1 MCNYNNLISHVQT
14 HAIIKTLNKK
24 CCIKKNI
31 TKTPKPKIQTHFWE
45 SQELFDELEQL
56 GHMSYEETF
65 TSQTIKF
72 IKQKHKKL
80 RSEHYHIVM
89 RR

>member
-1 MCNYNNLISHVQT
+1 M
-14 HAIIKTLNKK
+14 
-24 CCIKKNI
+24 
-31 TKTPKPKIQTHFWE
+31 TKTTKLKIQSHFWE

-65 TSQTIKF
+65 TSQTIEF

-80 RSEHYHIVM
+80 RSEQYHIVM
-89 RR
+89 RQ